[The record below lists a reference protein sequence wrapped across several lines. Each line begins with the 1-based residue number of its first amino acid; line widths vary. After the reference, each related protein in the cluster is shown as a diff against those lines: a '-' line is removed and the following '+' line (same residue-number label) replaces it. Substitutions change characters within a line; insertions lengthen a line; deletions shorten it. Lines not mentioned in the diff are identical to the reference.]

1 MANPNYPADTLNKG
15 VNLTIDNGNTW
26 HQILNGADDETFEVD
41 DGSVPSLRKSM
52 KDNFYYKDPIDWVQ
66 NDPVTE
72 FNQLVKFTDGTL
84 WVAPTARANNPIL
97 MGVTPVG
104 DDLWKISFVSEA
116 AAAERSAASAI
127 ESAGYADN
135 AEASAIEAA
144 NQVDLFANSS
154 GVIIGTNIIATQ
166 NLVLGFHPLY

>member
-1 MANPNYPADTLNKG
+1 MSNPNYPANTLSKG
-15 VNLTIDNGNTW
+15 SSLVIENGNTW
-26 HQILNGADDETFEVD
+26 HQILNGGDDETFEVD
-41 DGSVPSLRKSM
+41 DGTIPSVRKSI
-52 KDNFYYKDPIDWVQ
+52 KDSFYYKDPQDWVEATA
-66 NDPVTE
+66 VTE

-97 MGVTPVG
+97 MGSTPVG
-104 DDLWKISFVSEA
+104 DDLWKVSFVSEA